1 MPKIFFIVTRKLRN
15 LIFVFQ
21 QIKTLC
27 MRKNLL
33 SAVFLFGTIS
43 LTSITYS
50 QNDRF
55 AFAITDLQQTGS
67 GWNALRKLDLNSGE
81 FSSVLL
87 NGSDASIAV
96 YDVSTRKQWK
106 AIADAKFGNY
116 MQTPFNTG
124 VAAMAYDKKNNRL
137 YFTPMFIDQLRY
149 IDLKSMKVYYV
160 TDQSFTK
167 LGSMHNDEGKI
178 ITRMTINP
186 DGTGYAVSN
195 DANTFIRF
203 TTGKKLQITQLGSL
217 VDDPSNG
224 GVSIHNRCSSWGGD
238 MVADDEGNLYILSSR
253 NSVYKIDV
261 ETKAAKLVGYMKGLP
276 QDFTTNGA
284 VVTSEGKVLVSSAVN
299 GNAYFLVDP
308 KDWSAIQYKAK
319 AGIFRSSDLAN
330 SNYLQTKPK
339 NTTPSEIMTRRVPD
353 NIAAQSKVSI
363 YPNPVTSN
371 QFTLQFGKIAAGNYN
386 IEMTN
391 VMGQMVMQRT
401 VNVQAED
408 QVETISIKSTLARG
422 VYLVKVVGADK
433 ISVLNQKLVVQ

>member
-1 MPKIFFIVTRKLRN
+1 MQAP
-15 LIFVFQ
+15 
-21 QIKTLC
+21 
-27 MRKNLL
+27 
-33 SAVFLFGTIS
+33 
-43 LTSITYS
+43 
-50 QNDRF
+50 F
-55 AFAITDLQQTGS
+55 A
-67 GWNALRKLDLNSGE
+67 
-81 FSSVLL
+81 
-87 NGSDASIAV
+87 
-96 YDVSTRKQWK
+96 
-106 AIADAKFGNY
+106 
-116 MQTPFNTG
+116 TG

-195 DANTFIRF
+195 DANTFIKF
-203 TTGKKLQITQLGSL
+203 TTGKKLQITQIGSL

-238 MVADDEGNLYILSSR
+238 MIADDEGNFYILSSR
-253 NSVYKIDV
+253 NSVYKVDV
-261 ETKAAKLVGYMKGLP
+261 ETKAANLLGYIQGLP

-284 VVTSEGKVLVSSAVN
+284 VVTAEGKILVSSAVN
-299 GNAYFLVDP
+299 GNGYFLVDP
-308 KDWSAIQYKAK
+308 KDWKATLYESK
-319 AGIFRSSDLAN
+319 NGIFRSSDLAN

-339 NTTPSEIMTRRVPD
+339 NTTQSEIVTRKVPD
-353 NIAAQSKVSI
+353 IVTPGKISI
-363 YPNPVTSN
+363 YPNPVTNN

-386 IEMTN
+386 VELTN
-391 VMGQMVMQRT
+391 VMGQTIMQRT

-408 QVETISIKSTLARG
+408 QVETISIKSTIARG

-433 ISVLNQKLVVQ
+433 VSILNQKLVVQ

>member
-1 MPKIFFIVTRKLRN
+1 
-15 LIFVFQ
+15 
-21 QIKTLC
+21 

-33 SAVFLFGTIS
+33 SSALLLFSLS
-43 LTSITYS
+43 LTTIINA

-55 AFAITDLQQTGS
+55 AFAITDLQATGN
-67 GWNALRKLDLNSGE
+67 GWNALRKLDLKSGE
-81 FSSVLL
+81 FTQVLL
-87 NGSDASIAV
+87 NGSDAKAAA
-96 YDVSTRKQWK
+96 YDMTTRKEWK

-116 MQTPFNTG
+116 MQPPFSTG

-149 IDLKSMKVYYV
+149 VDLKSMKVYYV
-160 TDQSFTK
+160 TDQAFTK

-195 DANTFIRF
+195 DANTFIKF
-203 TTGKKLQITQLGSL
+203 TTGKKLQITQIGSL

-238 MVADDEGNLYILSSR
+238 MIADDEGNLYILSSR
-253 NSVYKIDV
+253 NSVFKINV
-261 ETKAAKLVGYMKGLP
+261 ETKAATLLGYMKGLP

-284 VVTSEGKVLVSSAVN
+284 VVTAEGKLLVSSAVN

-308 KDWSAIQYKAK
+308 KDWTATQYAAK

-339 NTTPSEIMTRRVPD
+339 NTTPAEIMTRKAPD
-353 NIAAQSKVSI
+353 NILPSKISI
-363 YPNPVTSN
+363 YPN
-371 QFTLQFGKIAAGNYN
+371 
-386 IEMTN
+386 
-391 VMGQMVMQRT
+391 
-401 VNVQAED
+401 
-408 QVETISIKSTLARG
+408 
-422 VYLVKVVGADK
+422 
-433 ISVLNQKLVVQ
+433 

>member
-1 MPKIFFIVTRKLRN
+1 
-15 LIFVFQ
+15 
-21 QIKTLC
+21 

-33 SAVFLFGTIS
+33 SSTLLLVTIS
-43 LTSITYS
+43 ISSILQAQT
-50 QNDRF
+50 DRF

-67 GWNALRKLDLNSGE
+67 GWNALRKLDLKTGE
-81 FSSVLL
+81 FTNVLL
-87 NGSDASIAV
+87 NGSDATITA
-96 YDVSTRKQWK
+96 YDVSTRKAWK
-106 AIADAKFGNY
+106 EIPDVKFGNY
-116 MQTPFNTG
+116 MQAPFATG

-149 IDLKSMKVYYV
+149 VDLKTMKVYYV
-160 TDQSFTK
+160 TDQSFSK

-195 DANTFIRF
+195 DANTFIKF
-203 TTGKKLQITQLGSL
+203 TTGKKLQITQIGSL

-238 MVADDEGNLYILSSR
+238 MIADDEGNLYILSSR

-261 ETKAAKLVGYMKGLP
+261 ETKAAKLLGYIQGLP

-284 VVTSEGKVLVSSAVN
+284 VVTAEGKILVSSAVN
-299 GNAYFLVDP
+299 GNGYFLVDP
-308 KDWSAIQYKAK
+308 KDWKAILYESKN
-319 AGIFRSSDLAN
+319 GIFRSSDLAN

-339 NTTPSEIMTRRVPD
+339 NNTPSEIVTRKAPD
-353 NIAAQSKVSI
+353 LVTPSKVSI
-363 YPNPVTSN
+363 YPNPVTNN

-386 IEMTN
+386 VELTN
-391 VMGQMVMQRT
+391 VMGQIIMQKT

-408 QVETISIKSTLARG
+408 QVETISIKSTVARG

-433 ISVLNQKLVVQ
+433 VSILNQKLVVQ

>member
-1 MPKIFFIVTRKLRN
+1 
-15 LIFVFQ
+15 
-21 QIKTLC
+21 

-33 SAVFLFGTIS
+33 FPALLLGTLS
-43 LTSITYS
+43 LTSITNA

-55 AFAITDLQQTGS
+55 AFAITDLQSTGS
-67 GWNALRKLDLNSGE
+67 GWNALRKLDLKSGE
-81 FSSVLL
+81 FSQVLL
-87 NGSDASIAV
+87 NGTDASVRA
-96 YDVSTRKQWK
+96 YDMSSRKEWK

-116 MQTPFNTG
+116 MQTPFSTG

-149 IDLKSMKVYYV
+149 IDLKSMKVFYV
-160 TDQSFTK
+160 TDQSFTN

-178 ITRMTINP
+178 ISRMVINP

-195 DANTFIRF
+195 DGNTFIRF

-224 GVSIHNRCSSWGGD
+224 GMSIHNRCSSWGGD

-261 ETKAAKLVGYMKGLP
+261 ETKAAKLQGYIKGLP

-284 VVTSEGKVLVSSAVN
+284 VVTSEGKLLVSSAVN
-299 GNAYFLVDP
+299 GNAYFVVDP
-308 KDWSAIQYKAK
+308 KDWSATQYESK

-339 NTTPSEIMTRRVPD
+339 NTAPSEIATRRVPD
-353 NIAAQSKVSI
+353 NITAQSKVSI

-371 QFTLQFGKIAAGNYN
+371 QFTLQFGKITTGNYN

-391 VMGQMVMQRT
+391 VMGQIVMQRT
-401 VNVQAED
+401 VNVQSED
-408 QVETISIKSTLARG
+408 QVETISIKSSLARG
-422 VYLVKVVGADK
+422 VYLVKIVGADK
-433 ISVLNQKLVVQ
+433 VSVLSQKLVVQ

>member
-1 MPKIFFIVTRKLRN
+1 
-15 LIFVFQ
+15 
-21 QIKTLC
+21 

-33 SAVFLFGTIS
+33 SATLLLVTLTIS
-43 LTSITYS
+43 SFLQAQT
-50 QNDRF
+50 DRF
-55 AFAITDLQQTGS
+55 AFAITDLQSTGS
-67 GWNALRKLDLNSGE
+67 GWNALRKLDLKTGE
-81 FSSVLL
+81 FTQVLL
-87 NGSDASIAV
+87 NGSDATITA
-96 YDVSTRKQWK
+96 YDVSTRKAWK
-106 AIADAKFGNY
+106 EIPDVKFGNF
-116 MQTPFNTG
+116 MQAPFATG
-124 VAAMAYDKKNNRL
+124 VAATAYDKKNNRL

-149 IDLKSMKVYYV
+149 VDLKSMKVYYV

-195 DANTFIRF
+195 DGNTFIKF

-238 MVADDEGNLYILSSR
+238 MIADDEGNLYILSSR

-261 ETKAAKLVGYMKGLP
+261 ATKVAKLLGYIQGLP

-284 VVTSEGKVLVSSAVN
+284 VVTAEGNILVSSAVN
-299 GNAYFLVDP
+299 GNGYFVVDP
-308 KDWSAIQYKAK
+308 KDWKATLYEAK
-319 AGIFRSSDLAN
+319 AGIFRSSDLGN

-339 NTTPSEIMTRRVPD
+339 NTTQSEIVTRKAPDITVP
-353 NIAAQSKVSI
+353 SKISI
-363 YPNPVTSN
+363 YPNPVTNN

-386 IEMTN
+386 VELTN
-391 VMGQMVMQRT
+391 VMGQVIMQRT

-408 QVETISIKSTLARG
+408 QVETISIKSTVARG

-433 ISVLNQKLVVQ
+433 VSILNQKLVVQ

>member
-1 MPKIFFIVTRKLRN
+1 
-15 LIFVFQ
+15 
-21 QIKTLC
+21 

-33 SAVFLFGTIS
+33 SAILLFGTITLS
-43 LTSITYS
+43 SFS
-50 QNDRF
+50 NAQNDRF
-55 AFAITDLQQTGS
+55 AFAITDLQSTGS
-67 GWNALRKLDLNSGE
+67 SWNALRKLDLKSGE
-81 FSSVLL
+81 FTPVLL
-87 NGSDASIAV
+87 NGSDATITP
-96 YDVSTRKQWK
+96 YDVNTRKVWK
-106 AIADAKFGNY
+106 EVPDVKFGNF
-116 MQTPFNTG
+116 MQAPFSTG

-149 IDLKSMKVYYV
+149 IDLKSMKVFYV

-178 ITRMTINP
+178 ITRMVINP

-224 GVSIHNRCSSWGGD
+224 GVSVHNRCSSWGGD
-238 MVADDEGNLYILSSR
+238 MIADDEGNLYILSSR

-261 ETKAAKLVGYMKGLP
+261 ETKAAKLLGYIKGLP

-284 VVTSEGKVLVSSAVN
+284 VVTPEGKILVSSAVN

-308 KDWSAIQYKAK
+308 KDWSAIQYESK

-339 NTTPSEIMTRRVPD
+339 NTTQSEIVTRRVPD
-353 NIAAQSKVSI
+353 NIIAASKIQI
-363 YPNPVTSN
+363 YPNPVTHN
-371 QFTLQFGKIAAGNYN
+371 QFTLQFGKVTAGNYN

-391 VMGQMVMQRT
+391 VMGQIVMQRA

-408 QVETISIKSTLARG
+408 QVETISIKSSMARG
-422 VYLVKVVGADK
+422 VYLVKVTGRNNE
-433 ISVLNQKLVVQ
+433 SVLSQKLVVQ

>member
-1 MPKIFFIVTRKLRN
+1 
-15 LIFVFQ
+15 
-21 QIKTLC
+21 

-33 SAVFLFGTIS
+33 SSALLLGTLSVSSFI
-43 LTSITYS
+43 YA

-55 AFAITDLQQTGS
+55 AFAITDLQATGS
-67 GWNALRKLDLNSGE
+67 GWNALRKLDLKTGE
-81 FSSVLL
+81 FTTVLL
-87 NGSDASIAV
+87 NGSDVSVAA
-96 YDVSTRKQWK
+96 YDVTTKKAWK
-106 AIADAKFGNY
+106 ALPGVQFGDQ
-116 MQTPFNTG
+116 MQIPFSTG

-149 IDLKSMKVYYV
+149 VDLKTMKVFYV

-167 LGSMHNDEGKI
+167 LGSMHNDEGKV
-178 ITRMTINP
+178 ITRMVINP

-203 TTGKKLQITQLGSL
+203 TTGKKLEITQLGSL

-238 MVADDEGNLYILSSR
+238 MIADNEGKLYILSAR

-261 ETKAAKLVGYMKGLP
+261 ETKAATLLGYIKGLP

-284 VVTSEGKVLVSSAVN
+284 VVTTEGKVLVSSAVN

-308 KDWSAIQYKAK
+308 KDWSATQYESK

-339 NTTPSEIMTRRVPD
+339 NLTQSEIITRKD
-353 NIAAQSKVSI
+353 NIIAAGKIQI
-363 YPNPVTSN
+363 YPNPAN
-371 QFTLQFGKIAAGNYN
+371 DQFTLQFGKIPTGNYN

-391 VMGQMVMQRT
+391 AIGQIVVQRA
-401 VNVQAED
+401 VNVQSED
-408 QVETISIKSTLARG
+408 QVETFSIKSSMARG
-422 VYLVKVVGADK
+422 VYLIKVSSSNK
-433 ISVLNQKLVVQ
+433 ESVHSQKLVVQ

>member
-1 MPKIFFIVTRKLRN
+1 
-15 LIFVFQ
+15 
-21 QIKTLC
+21 

-33 SAVFLFGTIS
+33 SASLLFGTIALS
-43 LTSITYS
+43 SITNA

-55 AFAITDLQQTGS
+55 AFAITDLQATGS
-67 GWNALRKLDLNSGE
+67 GWNALRKLDLKTGE
-81 FSSVLL
+81 FSTVLL
-87 NGSDASIAV
+87 DGTNASAKA
-96 YDVSTRKQWK
+96 YDFTTRKQLSANIDLK
-106 AIADAKFGNY
+106 LADY
-116 MQTPFNTG
+116 MQAPFNTG

-149 IDLKSMKVYYV
+149 VDLKTMKVYYV
-160 TDQSFTK
+160 TDQAFSK
-167 LGSMHNDEGKI
+167 AGSLHNDEGKI

-186 DGTGYAVSN
+186 DGTGYAISN
-195 DANTFIRF
+195 DGNTFVRF

-253 NSVYKIDV
+253 NSVFKINV
-261 ETKAAKLVGYMKGLP
+261 ETKAATLLGYMKGLP

-284 VVTSEGKVLVSSAVN
+284 VVTAEGKLLVSSAVN
-299 GNAYFLVDP
+299 GNAYFVVDP
-308 KDWSAIQYKAK
+308 KDWSTTQYQSK

-330 SNYLQTKPK
+330 SNYLQTKPRT
-339 NTTPSEIMTRRVPD
+339 NAPSEIVTRKVPE
-353 NIAAQSKVSI
+353 NMGAGKITI
-363 YPNPVTSN
+363 YPNPVTNN
-371 QFTLQFGKIAAGNYN
+371 QFVLQFGKIAAGNYN
-386 IEMTN
+386 VEMTN
-391 VMGQMVMQRT
+391 VMGQTVMMRA

-433 ISVLNQKLVVQ
+433 TSILNQKLVVQ

>member
-1 MPKIFFIVTRKLRN
+1 
-15 LIFVFQ
+15 
-21 QIKTLC
+21 

-33 SAVFLFGTIS
+33 SAS
-43 LTSITYS
+43 LLMGAITLSSITNA

-55 AFAITDLQQTGS
+55 AFAITDLQATGS
-67 GWNALRKLDLNSGE
+67 GWNALRKLDLKTGE
-81 FSSVLL
+81 FSNILL
-87 NGSDASIAV
+87 NGSDGSV
-96 YDVSTRKQWK
+96 TPFDVSTRKAWTLQSDEK
-106 AIADAKFGNY
+106 YGNL
-116 MQTPFNTG
+116 MQAPFSTG

-160 TDQSFTK
+160 TDQAFTK

-195 DANTFIRF
+195 DGNTFVRF
-203 TTGKKLQITQLGSL
+203 TTGRKLQITQLGSL

-238 MVADDEGNLYILSSR
+238 MIADDEGNLYILSSR

-261 ETKAAKLVGYMKGLP
+261 ATKAAKLLGYIKGLP

-284 VVTSEGKVLVSSAVN
+284 VVTNEGSVLVSSAVN

-308 KDWSAIQYKAK
+308 KDWNATQYQAK

-339 NTTPSEIMTRRVPD
+339 NTPATEIVTRKAPD
-353 NIAAQSKVSI
+353 NIIAASRIQI
-363 YPNPVTSN
+363 YPNPVTNN
-371 QFTLQFGKIAAGNYN
+371 QFTLQFGKVTPGNYN
-386 IEMTN
+386 VELTN
-391 VMGQMVMQRT
+391 VMGQTIMQRA

-408 QVETISIKSTLARG
+408 QVETISIKPTLAKG

-433 ISVLNQKLVVQ
+433 VSILNQKLVVQ